1 MIEKLRFY
9 LRHSLNDL
17 RVNGQRTVFA
27 LLCIAAGVAAIV
39 SLQVLGV
46 MIEDTLTGSLQESN
60 KSDIRVYLPEGGTEG
75 STRDRGE
82 QEGVIASSG
91 AFGQHL
97 FPPSGIA
104 QIREWL
110 DTRYPGQVELTY
122 RQAMTSVTSGIS
134 INAPAK
140 DTNQSVVMPYLVDTQ
155 VYPFYGH
162 IETEDGLSLA
172 DAIKAPTD
180 IVLSRN
186 LADELDV
193 QVGDVV
199 RVAGASEDFT
209 VRGIVPTS
217 AESAME
223 NPLNALFGYYYLD
236 QDAVDLFSDI
246 EPGGDVLY
254 LRLQDPSRA
263 EEINDA
269 FDKRF
274 PYLSTTTTG
283 DLEELNSQISDI
295 LGQTVIIMGLISLLI
310 GGIGIVNTML
320 VIVRRRTTEVAVLK
334 TIGLEGEQI
343 TMLFLVEAIV
353 MGIAGSLIGIVL
365 GWIAALI
372 LKSGG
377 ETLLGQELSFRFT
390 LTPPVTGLVV
400 GVIVTAI
407 FGLMP
412 TLAAGQVRPNLVLRP
427 TDSVMPKAGRARTF
441 AAILLVMLALSIVA
455 QVLVRDLLDVGSTVG
470 EVYDTALEQMDNPP
484 EETEIPDSI
493 RDIRIFNLTTGLL
506 GVFLGEV
513 FALTLLS
520 GGLLSG
526 WARKHLLLRIFRWLL
541 FPVLFPIV
549 GFIFGYAVPAMLLLF
564 VTFVLVGLLYV
575 LLWAI
580 IWFVGHFLPTGPFV
594 DLKLA
599 MRSMLAAKG
608 REASTLLALVV
619 GVFTL
624 SLVTMLAGTVTKF
637 FNNVLEQ
644 EIGGNVIVIAA
655 GSGVVD
661 QIDTRLANLDGVNS
675 YAVVGN
681 YQTDLVSMEDVSTG
695 ETLTVDQLKR
705 RAENEV
711 GSQEADY
718 FDYAM
723 QMISGRELD
732 SNLPDLTFYK
742 GRQLAPMLDAGK
754 PVMVIPANSAT
765 LAAGIDVGDKLTFR
779 VGGSEGSPLTGGSS
793 QAREITLEVVG
804 MTDRT
809 SGQVEVS
816 FGASSYAP
824 IDAFGDMA
832 PSAVFSIVDVDDAQ
846 IGALRR
852 SLTEVP
858 GVFVLETS
866 LINDL
871 INSLIDQFTALPIL
885 VAALALFTGG
895 VVIAN
900 SVALTTLERRRE
912 IGIMKAVGLQRERVL
927 GMLLMEYGLMGLI
940 GGLIGILIGGVSLL
954 YLLVRTF
961 GGQLG
966 EVIPYG
972 TAFALMGLCV
982 AIALVAAIV
991 TAWGASGEK
1000 PLNVLRYE

>member
-1 MIEKLRFY
+1 MIERLRFY

-60 KSDIRVYLPEGGTEG
+60 KGDIRVYLPEGGGPEG
-75 STRDRGE
+75 TNSDRGE

-91 AFGQHL
+91 SFNQHY
-97 FPPSGIA
+97 FPLSGIA
-104 QIREWL
+104 QIRDWL
-110 DTRYPGQVELTY
+110 NTTYPGQVDLTY
-122 RQAMTSVTSGIS
+122 RQAMTSLTTGIS
-134 INAPAK
+134 ISAPAK
-140 DTNQSVVMPYLVDTQ
+140 DTNQPIVMPYLVDVQ
-155 VYPFYGH
+155 VYPFYGRV
-162 IETEDGLSLA
+162 ETEDSESLSE
-172 DAIKAPTD
+172 AIQAPTD

-199 RVAGASEDFT
+199 RVAGASQDFT

-217 AESAME
+217 GESAME
-223 NPLNALFGYYYLD
+223 SPLNALFGYYYLNV
-236 QDAVDLFSDI
+236 DAIDLFSDI
-246 EPGGDVLY
+246 PAGGDILY
-254 LRLQDPSRA
+254 IRLEDPSRV
-263 EEINDA
+263 EEINAA
-269 FDKRF
+269 FEKRF
-274 PYLSTTTTG
+274 PYLDTTTTN

-320 VIVRRRTTEVAVLK
+320 VIVRRRTIEIAVLK
-334 TIGLEGEQI
+334 TIGLEGEQV
-343 TMLFLVEAIV
+343 TTLFLVEAIL

-365 GWIAALI
+365 GWVAALL

-377 ETLLGQELSFRFT
+377 ETLLGQPLTFRIT
-390 LTPPVTGLVV
+390 ATPPITGLVV
-400 GVIVTAI
+400 GIVVTAI
-407 FGLMP
+407 FGLLP
-412 TLAAGQVRPNLVLRP
+412 TLAAGQVRPNAVLRP
-427 TDSVMPKAGRARTF
+427 TDSVVPKAGRARTF
-441 AAILLVMLALSIVA
+441 AAILLVMLALSLVA
-455 QVLVRDLLDVGSTVG
+455 QVLVRDLLDIGSTVG
-470 EVYDTALEQMDNPP
+470 EVYDTAIEQMDNPP
-484 EETEIPDSI
+484 QDTEIPDSI
-493 RDIRIFNLTTGLL
+493 RDVRLFNLMTGVL

-520 GGLLSG
+520 GGLARG
-526 WARKHLLLRIFRWLL
+526 WTQKHLLLRILRWLV
-541 FPVLFPIV
+541 FPVLFPIL
-549 GFIFGYAVPAMLLLF
+549 GFIFGYMVPAMLLLF
-564 VTFVLVGLLYV
+564 VTFILVGLLYV
-575 LLWAI
+575 LLWVI
-580 IWFVGHFLPTGPFV
+580 IWIVGRFLPTGPFV

-624 SLVTMLAGTVTKF
+624 SLVTMLAGTVSKF

-655 GSGVVD
+655 GGGVLD
-661 QIDTRLANLDGVNS
+661 QINARLADLDGVNS
-675 YAVVGN
+675 YAVLGTYN
-681 YQTDLVSMEDVSTG
+681 ADLISMEDVSAGKTV
-695 ETLTVDQLKR
+695 TLDQLKA
-705 RAENEV
+705 RAEDA
-711 GSQEADY
+711 GDSQEADY
-718 FDYAM
+718 FDYALSS
-723 QMISGRELD
+723 ISGRELD
-732 SNLPDLTFYK
+732 SNLPDVTFYK
-742 GRQLAPMLDAGK
+742 GRQLTPADAGQ
-754 PVMVIPANSAT
+754 PVIVIPANSAT
-765 LAAGIDVGDKLTFR
+765 LAAGIDVGDKLTFEI
-779 VGGSEGSPLTGGSS
+779 GGGEGNPLTGGAS
-793 QAREITLEVVG
+793 QAQEITFEVVG
-804 MTDRT
+804 MVDRR
-809 SGQVEVS
+809 SGQIEVS
-816 FGASSYAP
+816 FGGASYAP
-824 IDAFGDMA
+824 IDAFGVSPDQV
-832 PSAVFSIVDVDDAQ
+832 SAIVDVDEAQ
-846 IGALRR
+846 MGALRR

-858 GVFVLETS
+858 GVFVLETA

-871 INSLIDQFTALPIL
+871 LNSLIDQFTSLPIL

-900 SVALTTLERRRE
+900 SVALATLERRRE

-927 GMLLMEYGLMGLI
+927 GMLLLEYGLMGLI

-954 YLLVRTF
+954 YVLVQTF

-982 AIALVAAIV
+982 AIALVAAIL